1 MTTKRFVLIGLML
14 SLVLGVSSAA
24 PAPQAGD
31 PQSRARLRERISDLY
46 LLRLTRALELT
57 EEQTAKL
64 YPVLTRVEKEKA
76 ALQRD
81 MGLDLRDLRAELAK
95 TPPGEKE
102 VLGLVDRIRQARRAI
117 RERDE
122 EVEADPGPRPDPGP
136 EGPIYRLHRR
146 FPEECRGEPG
156 AGPAGARDLLK
167 EPLDKNLSSL

>member
-31 PQSRARLRERISDLY
+31 PQSRARLRERVSDLY
-46 LLRLTRALELT
+46 LLRLTRTLELT

-81 MGLDLRDLRAELAK
+81 MGIDLRDLRAELAK

-122 EVEADPGPRPDPGP
+122 EVEATLDRVLTPVQKGRYIVFTVDFLRNVG
-136 EGPIYRLHRR
+136 ENLGRVRR
-146 FPEECRGEPG
+146 G
-156 AGPAGARDLLK
+156 AGIY
-167 EPLDKNLSSL
+167 

>member
-46 LLRLTRALELT
+46 LLRLTRTLELT

-76 ALQRD
+76 ALQSD

-95 TPPGEKE
+95 TPPGEKA
-102 VLGLVDRIRQARRAI
+102 VLGLVDRIRQARRVI
-117 RERDE
+117 REKDE
-122 EVEADPGPRPDPGP
+122 EVEAALDRVLTPVQKGRYIVFTVDFLRKVGENMGRVRRGPG
-136 EGPIYRLHRR
+136 I
-146 FPEECRGEPG
+146 
-156 AGPAGARDLLK
+156 
-167 EPLDKNLSSL
+167 N

>member
-14 SLVLGVSSAA
+14 SLVLGVSSAGA
-24 PAPQAGD
+24 AAQAGD

-95 TPPGEKE
+95 TPPGEKA
-102 VLGLVDRIRQARRAI
+102 VLGLVDRIRQARRAL

-122 EVEADPGPRPDPGP
+122 EAEATLDRVLTPVQKGRYLVFTVDFLRNVG
-136 EGPIYRLHRR
+136 ENLGRVRR
-146 FPEECRGEPG
+146 G
-156 AGPAGARDLLK
+156 AGIY
-167 EPLDKNLSSL
+167 

>member
-14 SLVLGVSSAA
+14 SLALGVSSAGA
-24 PAPQAGD
+24 AAQAGD

-81 MGLDLRDLRAELAK
+81 MGLDLRDLRTELAK

-102 VLGLVDRIRQARRAI
+102 VLGLADRIRQARRAI

-122 EVEADPGPRPDPGP
+122 EVEATLDRVLTPVQKGRYIVFTVDFLRNVGENLGRVRRGPG
-136 EGPIYRLHRR
+136 IY
-146 FPEECRGEPG
+146 
-156 AGPAGARDLLK
+156 
-167 EPLDKNLSSL
+167 

>member
-14 SLVLGVSSAA
+14 SLVPGVSSAA

-31 PQSRARLRERISDLY
+31 PQSRARLRERVSDLY
-46 LLRLTRALELT
+46 LLRLTRTLELT

-102 VLGLVDRIRQARRAI
+102 VLGLVDRIRHARRAI

-122 EVEADPGPRPDPGP
+122 EVEATLDRVLTPVQKGRYIVFTVDFLRNVG
-136 EGPIYRLHRR
+136 ENLGRVRR
-146 FPEECRGEPG
+146 G
-156 AGPAGARDLLK
+156 AGIY
-167 EPLDKNLSSL
+167 

>member
-1 MTTKRFVLIGLML
+1 MTTKRFVLIGLTL
-14 SLVLGVSSAA
+14 SLALGVSSAGA
-24 PAPQAGD
+24 AAQAGD

-57 EEQTAKL
+57 EEQTAKI

-81 MGLDLRDLRAELAK
+81 MGLDLRDLRTELAK
-95 TPPGEKE
+95 TPPGEKD

-122 EVEADPGPRPDPGP
+122 EVEASLDRVLTPVQKGRYIVFTVDFLRNVG
-136 EGPIYRLHRR
+136 ENLGRVRRGSGIY
-146 FPEECRGEPG
+146 
-156 AGPAGARDLLK
+156 
-167 EPLDKNLSSL
+167 